1 MGDWYVIAHIPTV
14 FEKKAVNA
22 VETYKQTAEHEIDVV
37 FSYQNEG
44 SPQKRTI
51 KQKAEVINTKT
62 NSYWKIA
69 LLPFL
74 KFDYLVLDV
83 AADYSWCLI
92 GVPSKDY
99 VWIMARTPELNDQL
113 LGELKNKLAKSGHD
127 MSKLRMVPQGVEFK
141 H

>member
-22 VETYKQTAEHEIDVV
+22 IETYKLISEHKIDVV
-37 FSYQNEG
+37 FSYQNED
-44 SPQKRTI
+44 SARKRTI
-51 KQKAEVINTKT
+51 EQTAEVINTKT

-83 AADYSWCLI
+83 AEDYSWCLI

-99 VWIMARTPELNDQL
+99 VWIMARSPELKGPLLAQL
-113 LGELKNKLAKSGHD
+113 KSKLAQSGYD

-141 H
+141 R